1 MKEKKT
7 RRRPIKRWLK
17 RYEEMKYHVFL
28 YGNKSISRKKFST
41 LAEWINNQRRAYR
54 NELLI
59 KEDLNPKSKHRIL
72 DAQIN
77 LLNNDKFIWN
87 TAKSNRKIFNVK
99 NKEELY
105 SILLS

>member
-7 RRRPIKRWLK
+7 RRRPIGRWL
-17 RYEEMKYHVFL
+17 RRLEEMKNHVIL
-28 YGNKSISRKKFST
+28 HGNKSINRKNFSS
-41 LAEWINNQRRAYR
+41 LAEWVNNQRRAYR

-59 KEDLNPKSKHRIL
+59 KKGLKPKSKHRIL

-77 LLNNDKFIWN
+77 LLNNNKFIWN
-87 TAKSNRKIFNVK
+87 TAKSNRKIFNV
-99 NKEELY
+99 NCDEELY

>member
-1 MKEKKT
+1 
-7 RRRPIKRWLK
+7 
-17 RYEEMKYHVFL
+17 MKYHVFL
-28 YGNKSISRKKFST
+28 YGNKSISKKKHST

-59 KEDLNPKSKHRIL
+59 KKELNPKSKHRIL

-87 TAKSNRKIFNVK
+87 TSKSNRKIFNVK
-99 NKEELY
+99 NNEELY